1 MKSVTYVPGGMT
13 PRVARPVASSSRSSD
28 ADTIS
33 RNSDTDVECV
43 TLDDSDSDGDDEG
56 MTAILS

>member
-1 MKSVTYVPGGMT
+1 MKSVTYVPGGMA

-43 TLDDSDSDGDDEG
+43 TLDSDSDGEDEG
-56 MTAILS
+56 MAAILS